1 MDGAGLQVPPLA
13 KKLFASNGCCGR
25 AGSLQGDH
33 GCARA
38 GSLQGVTTEKR
49 ATSAPEAG
57 STCMYMWAALSEL
70 SGGKKDP
77 MGRKVLRG

>member
-1 MDGAGLQVPPLA
+1 MDGAGLQVSPLA

-25 AGSLQGDH
+25 AGSLQ
-33 GCARA
+33 A
-38 GSLQGVTTEKR
+38 VTTEKL

-70 SGGKKDP
+70 SAGKKDP